1 MRHAIATIGTLLA
14 SLILISCVGVSAPE
28 EIPEDLTPMEYFQ
41 RAQEAVA
48 KRNDY
53 DTAMVYYTTFKDR
66 FPGDLQGNV
75 EADYEIAFLYYKKGE
90 YGEAKER
97 FEEIIARYETEEA
110 TRLREWPLVLSRK
123 VLAKIVRLETEEL
136 SADGPTGE
144 E

>member
-1 MRHAIATIGTLLA
+1 MRHAIAPISILFA
-14 SLILISCVGVSAPE
+14 SLIFISCVGVSAPE

-41 RAQEAVA
+41 GAQEAVA

-53 DTAMVYYTTFKDR
+53 DTAMVYYTAFKER
-66 FPGDLQGNV
+66 YPEDLQGNV
-75 EADYEIAFLYYKKGE
+75 EADYEIAFLYYKMGQNE
-90 YGEAKER
+90 EAKRR

-123 VLAKIVRLETEEL
+123 VLAKIERLESDEL
-136 SADGPTGE
+136 QPETTGE